1 MNLTIR
7 RSPESAPAE
16 PFAFSLSPSACP
28 PPALA
33 PYLRIHPVAS
43 TLTTLTAAPVR
54 AGSIL
59 VIDDEL
65 HIRRALSAAMAHLCD
80 RFLEAASGAEGVEI
94 TRRVEPDLIIL
105 DLGLPDLPGS
115 KVCEEIRRIS
125 TKPIVVLSAR
135 HDESEKVHLLTIG
148 ADDYVTKP
156 FSLDELVARVQAQL
170 RRAHMAL
177 RAAPT
182 TFTCDGLTVDF
193 LQREVRRDGRQIRL
207 TRIEWQLLQTFVA
220 HAGRTLTH
228 QQIFDAVWAKSF
240 GNPQQYLRVHLTNLR
255 RKIEREP
262 AAPRLIITE
271 PGVGYRFVSPEP

>member
-1 MNLTIR
+1 MTT
-7 RSPESAPAE
+7 
-16 PFAFSLSPSACP
+16 SLATP
-28 PPALA
+28 P
-33 PYLRIHPVAS
+33 I
-43 TLTTLTAAPVR
+43 R

-59 VIDDEL
+59 VIDDEV
-65 HIRRALSAAMAHLCD
+65 HIRHALSAAMSHLCD
-80 RFLEAASGAEGVEI
+80 RFIEAGTGAEGIELA
-94 TRRVEPDLIIL
+94 RRIDPDLIIL
-105 DLGLPDLPGS
+105 DLGLPDLTGS
-115 KVCEEIRRIS
+115 RVCEELRRTT

-135 HDESEKVHLLTIG
+135 DAESEKVQLLTIG

-182 TFTCDGLTVDF
+182 TFTADGLAVDF
-193 LQREVRRDGRQIRL
+193 LQREVRRDGRLIRL

-271 PGVGYRFVSPEP
+271 PGVGYRFVAPEG